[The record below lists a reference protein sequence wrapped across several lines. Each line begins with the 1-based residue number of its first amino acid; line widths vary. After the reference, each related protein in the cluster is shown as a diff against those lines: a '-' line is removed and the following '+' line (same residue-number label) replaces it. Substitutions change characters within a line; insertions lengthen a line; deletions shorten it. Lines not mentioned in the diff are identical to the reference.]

1 MGEAHVYVAWGRGDM
16 VLRTGSQLRDMRDP
30 GRFSPTVIWV
40 VPGAVPSAGEYRD
53 RTRFLSWV
61 PRMLRAKEG
70 TVTGSRRLSSG
81 QGQGSGAQE
90 PGPGHR
96 GGQGH
101 PAFPVVFRAPPPP
114 PPWDAQSPLAQAPS
128 LGPRSTCE
136 RQGGQP
142 VLPQGETGTERDH
155 QAWSSSW

>member
-53 RTRFLSWV
+53 RTGFLSWV

-90 PGPGHR
+90 PGPGH

-101 PAFPVVFRAPPPP
+101 PAVFRDPPPCREMHKALWP
-114 PPWDAQSPLAQAPS
+114 KLRLWVLAAPVRGREGSQCYPKGKPGQRGTTRPGQAA
-128 LGPRSTCE
+128 GK
-136 RQGGQP
+136 
-142 VLPQGETGTERDH
+142 
-155 QAWSSSW
+155 